1 MRSHDAPSDDA
12 VLHDADKRCATCD
25 SDSCAAHDVAWSGSR
40 HAHDA
45 GRSHAMRIDK
55 NVSGCNGVREMRD
68 DTQNGISAI
77 FLYEFLSDGLYG
89 LENHDAVVPKP
100 ETS

>member
-1 MRSHDAPSDDA
+1 
-12 VLHDADKRCATCD
+12 
-25 SDSCAAHDVAWSGSR
+25 
-40 HAHDA
+40 
-45 GRSHAMRIDK
+45 
-55 NVSGCNGVREMRD
+55 MRD

-89 LENHDAVVPKP
+89 RENHDAVAPKP

>member
-1 MRSHDAPSDDA
+1 
-12 VLHDADKRCATCD
+12 
-25 SDSCAAHDVAWSGSR
+25 
-40 HAHDA
+40 
-45 GRSHAMRIDK
+45 MRIDK
-55 NVSGCNGVREMRD
+55 TASGCNGVREMRD